1 MVRFIHKSAPRVPKI
16 EPLRAVPIF
25 RLFLFCFL
33 NGFPR
38 QVIHQKAHLPFF
50 CFLES
55 PPMSNVNWAGDL
67 LGQDLSDE
75 LEETEVRLEEFVSQR
90 VVRPYASY

>member
-1 MVRFIHKSAPRVPKI
+1 
-16 EPLRAVPIF
+16 
-25 RLFLFCFL
+25 
-33 NGFPR
+33 
-38 QVIHQKAHLPFF
+38 
-50 CFLES
+50 
-55 PPMSNVNWAGDL
+55 MSNVNWAGDL